1 MHGDP
6 HIGNLFVDAEAGGA
20 TGFLDWA
27 VLCQAPGMRDVAYV
41 LCNSI
46 PPEVR
51 ESNERGLVE
60 HYCELLAAV
69 GIELDPAE
77 AWDQYR
83 LFAVYSWVAATATA
97 GMGSKWQ
104 SVDIGVSGTKRTTAA
119 CAHIDS
125 AGLLESLLG

>member
-1 MHGDP
+1 M
-6 HIGNLFVDAEAGGA
+6 
-20 TGFLDWA
+20 
-27 VLCQAPGMRDVAYV
+27 
-41 LCNSI
+41 CNSI

-51 ESNERGLVE
+51 EANERGLVE
-60 HYCELLAAV
+60 RYCGSLAAAD
-69 GIELDPAE
+69 IELDVSE

-104 SVDIGVSGTKRTTAA
+104 PIEVGVSGTKRTTAA
-119 CAHIDS
+119 CAHLDS